1 MIKVQQFSWKKR
13 RVIKTKVKKTERC
26 DGRESHPG
34 GGRVVHIINLL
45 QQNMHCCASNIIIY
59 VLTIALDVLRKLPIS
74 EDRQCLIEVTR
85 LGLLLY

>member
-13 RVIKTKVKKTERC
+13 RVIKTKVKVKKTERC

-34 GGRVVHIINLL
+34 GGRVVHIIKLL
-45 QQNMHCCASNIIIY
+45 QQNMHCCASNIIIN

-74 EDRQCLIEVTR
+74 EDRQCLI
-85 LGLLLY
+85 